1 MEHQLMPK
9 IYKATISYTIYPDEN
24 GLLES
29 DFDLYDED
37 ELADNHRT
45 PDELV
50 QLVKDDLYEMLTD
63 GSMRIW
69 DWIDVEISEA
79 PTE

>member
-1 MEHQLMPK
+1 MAK
-9 IYKATISYTIYPDEN
+9 IYRAMIQYTIYPDEN

-29 DFDLYDED
+29 DRDLYDEE

-50 QLVKDDLYEMLTD
+50 QLVKDDLYEMITD

-69 DWIDVEISEA
+69 DWIDVEILEA

>member
-1 MEHQLMPK
+1 MEYQLMAK
-9 IYKATISYTIYPDEN
+9 IYRAVIQYTIYPDEN

-29 DFDLYDED
+29 DRDLYDEE

-50 QLVKDDLYEMLTD
+50 RLVKDDLYEMITD

-69 DWIDVEISEA
+69 DWIDVEILEA

>member
-1 MEHQLMPK
+1 MAK
-9 IYKATISYTIYPDEN
+9 IYRAVIQYTIYPDEN

-29 DFDLYDED
+29 DRDLYDEE

-50 QLVKDDLYEMLTD
+50 QLVKDDLYEMITD

-69 DWIDVEISEA
+69 DWIDVEILEA

>member
-1 MEHQLMPK
+1 MAK
-9 IYKATISYTIYPDEN
+9 IYRAVIQYTIYPDEN

-29 DFDLYDED
+29 DHDLYDEE

-50 QLVKDDLYEMLTD
+50 RLVKDDLYEMITD

-69 DWIDVEISEA
+69 DWIDVEILEA

>member
-1 MEHQLMPK
+1 MPK
-9 IYKATISYTIYPDEN
+9 IYRAVIQYTIYPDEN

-29 DFDLYDED
+29 DRDLYDED

-50 QLVKDDLYEMLTD
+50 QLVKEDLYEMITD

-79 PTE
+79 ATE

>member
-1 MEHQLMPK
+1 MPK

>member
-1 MEHQLMPK
+1 MAK
-9 IYKATISYTIYPDEN
+9 IYRAVIQYTIYPDEN

-29 DFDLYDED
+29 DRDLYDEE

-50 QLVKDDLYEMLTD
+50 RLVKDDLYEMITD

-69 DWIDVEISEA
+69 DWIDVEILEA

>member
-1 MEHQLMPK
+1 MIQ
-9 IYKATISYTIYPDEN
+9 YTIYPDEN

-29 DFDLYDED
+29 DRDLYDEE

-50 QLVKDDLYEMLTD
+50 QLVKDDLYEMITD

-69 DWIDVEISEA
+69 DWIDVEILEA

>member
-1 MEHQLMPK
+1 MPK
-9 IYKATISYTIYPDEN
+9 TYTAKISYTIYPDEN

-29 DFDLYDED
+29 DFGLYDED

-45 PDELV
+45 PDELLT
-50 QLVKDDLYEMLTD
+50 LVKEELYEMITD

-69 DWIDVEISEA
+69 DWIDVEVADE
-79 PTE
+79 

>member
-1 MEHQLMPK
+1 MPK

-24 GLLES
+24 GLIES
-29 DFDLYDED
+29 DFDLLDDD

-50 QLVKDDLYEMLTD
+50 QLVKDDLYEMITD

-79 PTE
+79 ATE

>member
-1 MEHQLMPK
+1 MAK
-9 IYKATISYTIYPDEN
+9 TYTAKISYTIYPDEN

-45 PDELV
+45 PDELLT
-50 QLVKDDLYEMLTD
+50 LVKEELYEMITD

-69 DWIDVEISEA
+69 DWIDVEVVDE
-79 PTE
+79 